1 MFIYHNQSTHNT
13 NTMVE
18 DTTTTTTTTTTEF
31 DDDFVRVVE
40 HEGGQFMEF
49 PKEDNG
55 SILLST
61 LQAQFPHAIGLKY
74 KGRHSFKG

>member
-1 MFIYHNQSTHNT
+1 
-13 NTMVE
+13 MVE